1 MTLKPTVKNSSAV
14 ALRYDGEGAPKVTA
28 KGDGELGKKIIELA
42 NQHGV
47 PLHED
52 PALASLLGEIPLGEE
67 IPENLYVAIAEVL
80 AFVYYL
86 SGKVPHQK
94 SGNTPTQR
102 TMPTPR
108 GRGRNSAIDHNP

>member
-1 MTLKPTVKNSSAV
+1 MKAKHTIKNSTAV
-14 ALRYDGEGAPKVTA
+14 ALRYDGTGAPKITA
-28 KGDGELGKKIIELA
+28 KGEGTIGEKIIEIA
-42 NQHGV
+42 HQNGI

-52 PALASLLGEIPLGEE
+52 PALASLLSAVPLGEE

-94 SGNTPTQR
+94 SGDTPTR
-102 TMPTPR
+102 KT
-108 GRGRNSAIDHNP
+108 I